1 MSNTDALHAYLYFFV
16 HIYREMLF
24 GILNSMET
32 NPLVTEGQLC
42 VPIPLPE
49 IDK

>member
-1 MSNTDALHAYLYFFV
+1 MHIYIFV
-16 HIYREMLF
+16 HVYREMLF

-32 NPLVTEGQLC
+32 TTLVTEGQLC